1 MKLSAS
7 ERKNINDAVR
17 NVGDALDYGLWH
29 AIGGI
34 ADDDTRHAF
43 QKAFRENR
51 KVPVFEALYDLVNG
65 QEKLC

>member
-1 MKLSAS
+1 MKLSAK
-7 ERKNINDAVR
+7 ERRELDTAVR
-17 NVGDALDYGLWH
+17 SIANAFDYDLWH

-51 KVPVFEALYDLVNG
+51 TVPMFGALYDLVNG
-65 QEKLC
+65 QEKLF